1 MIVCN
6 DTKNYKILHSLRSH
20 GWDRGI
26 SGSNNSFN
34 FINSGFNL
42 RPTDV
47 SAAIGI
53 SQFKRLNKFK
63 KIRSQNRKKI
73 IQTLKR
79 SKNWKNQFEFI
90 NPIKDLDPSWFG
102 LPILI
107 NKKFLKNKKNFLK
120 YLNKN
125 GIENRPIIS
134 GNFLN
139 QPAIKLLK
147 LNDKKIKLKYSQ
159 EVDDR
164 GFFIGINTQ
173 KSSLK
178 ILNYVAESLGKAF
191 IKVCN

>member
-63 KIRSQNRKKI
+63 KIRSQNRNKI
-73 IQTLKR
+73 INGLKS
-79 SKNWKNQFEFI
+79 SKFWKNQFLFTKE
-90 NPIKDLDPSWFG
+90 NKDTDYSWFG
-102 LPILI
+102 LPIQI
-107 NKKFLKNKKNFLK
+107 NSKFYNQKKKFIKFLE
-120 YLNKN
+120 KN
-125 GIENRPIIS
+125 GIETRPIIS

-139 QPAIKLLK
+139 QKAAKIYK
-147 LNDKKIKLKYSQ
+147 LNSKKEKFPNADYVEKA
-159 EVDDR
+159 
-164 GFFIGINTQ
+164 GFFIGLHTYKINNKMLKFLSNQ
-173 KSSLK
+173 LLK
-178 ILNYVAESLGKAF
+178 IK
-191 IKVCN
+191 ID